1 MKNLAGIFL
10 FGVAL
15 VALCGSSG
23 EAHQVQFTAQ
33 PVKVINNLADGPYI
47 PVANDPQHPMYV
59 VVDADKPAG
68 RASYEYKVDTFS
80 PPVVQNADGTF
91 STKIDLSKL
100 QPNFETFLNSHSDW
114 EAVSVPTSFAVGPNI
129 VAFRRQK

>member
-23 EAHQVQFTAQ
+23 GVRQVQFTTQ
-33 PVKVINNLADGPYI
+33 PVKVINNPVDGPFI

-59 VVDADKPAG
+59 VVGTDRPS
-68 RASYEYKVDTFS
+68 RSTFEYKVDTFS
-80 PPVVQNADGTF
+80 PPVVQNADGTY
-91 STKIDLSKL
+91 SAKIDMSKL
-100 QPNFETFLNSHSDW
+100 QPNFEAFLNSHSDW
-114 EAVSVPTSFAVGPNI
+114 EAVSVPASFAPGPNI
-129 VAFRRQK
+129 IAFRRQK